1 MKNEN
6 VIPELLTF
14 TIEFQDANENELKR
28 QNIEAFDLDEAK
40 EIANKMLSECM
51 INDCV
56 NVVIL

>member
-14 TIEFQDANENELKR
+14 TIEFQDANQNELKR
-28 QNIEAFDLDEAK
+28 QNIGAFDLDEAK